1 MIDEA
6 AFEFV
11 FFLLI
16 YASLFPINERT
27 SWVTFNPPLD
37 CHMLLGNRT
46 MPMEKQEII
55 GDLPADSH
63 AAEGDLEAMIMPH
76 HEQAWPKDWRA
87 YAASFAGFCGMA
99 LCW

>member
-11 FFLLI
+11 IFLLL
-16 YASLFPINERT
+16 YASSYSINGRT
-27 SWVTFNPPLD
+27 SWVIFNSPLNR
-37 CHMLLGNRT
+37 HSLLGNRT
-46 MPMEKQEII
+46 MSMEKQDSIE
-55 GDLPADSH
+55 DLPTDSR

-76 HEQAWPKDWRA
+76 NEQAWPKDWRA
-87 YAASFAGFCGMA
+87 YAACFAGFCGMA